1 MERKIIGIFGKTNS
15 GKSALFNLLI
25 GQDIAIVSDNAG
37 TTTDPLRK
45 IVEIPEIGKTIIVDT
60 GGTDDKSAL
69 GKERIAKTLEVAKEV
84 DLALILFCDN
94 LFGKEERDLIEIFN
108 EQKTPVLII
117 HSKSDICQLQS
128 EIAQELNE
136 SYGADVI
143 EFSTQHDESQKAE
156 SLDMLFAFIMKGLST
171 NSMDPKP
178 LFEGIITPKMSVLLV
193 CPIDSEAPKGRLILP
208 QVMAIRELLD
218 NNCSVTICQL
228 EELKD
233 SLEKNRDISLVVTDS
248 QVFKQVAEIVPPTLP
263 LTSFSMLLARSKG
276 PFDDYIKSVD
286 AIDSLK
292 CGDNILILENCSH
305 HPNCE
310 DIGRVK
316 IPNLLKKRC
325 GFELNFDFIAGLDKI
340 DDIKKYSLVIQCG
353 GCMVTKRVL
362 HNRIRPIVSAGIPI
376 INYGMI
382 IALMTGVYNR
392 AIKPLL

>member
-1 MERKIIGIFGKTNS
+1 
-15 GKSALFNLLI
+15 
-25 GQDIAIVSDNAG
+25 
-37 TTTDPLRK
+37 
-45 IVEIPEIGKTIIVDT
+45 
-60 GGTDDKSAL
+60 
-69 GKERIAKTLEVAKEV
+69 
-84 DLALILFCDN
+84 
-94 LFGKEERDLIEIFN
+94 
-108 EQKTPVLII
+108 
-117 HSKSDICQLQS
+117 
-128 EIAQELNE
+128 
-136 SYGADVI
+136 
-143 EFSTQHDESQKAE
+143 
-156 SLDMLFAFIMKGLST
+156 MKGLST

-263 LTSFSMLLARSKG
+263 LTSFSMLMARSKG